1 MYTTQDQQ
9 LGCKFSVYRKGGSV
23 PWWLR
28 TKTQEEGDVDLIPG
42 STTAE
47 SLGKGSK
54 GL

>member
-9 LGCKFSVYRKGGSV
+9 LGCKFSACRKGGSV
-23 PWWLR
+23 PRWLG
-28 TKTQEEGDVDLIPG
+28 TKTQEEGDGDLIPG

-47 SLGKGSK
+47 SLGKVSK